1 MAPVA
6 LAGTG
11 AWMTP
16 LVSQTENLSFDS
28 ADYPAAQR
36 FERYRTLH
44 GAGAEVES
52 LGADF
57 TALVRGWRRG
67 AAWSG

>member
-1 MAPVA
+1 MALVA

-44 GAGAEVES
+44 GVEVE
-52 LGADF
+52 LLRADF

-67 AAWSG
+67 AA